1 MAAKNSSKLRWPLL
15 QIFVRG
21 NDAEVNKAVKRFDK
35 VLAAQANTK
44 RIVYLGKEEI
54 PSAESIEPV
63 PFDEGTLF
71 IDFTVTPEIE
81 AEGYAREVIRRIQQM
96 RKDLKLNVE
105 QFVDCTI
112 AAEPRLSGLLETW
125 KDHISSE
132 VRAKTLSFVGEASG
146 SDVKEWEFTGQKV
159 VIGITPIQ

>member
-1 MAAKNSSKLRWPLL
+1 ML
-15 QIFVRG
+15 
-21 NDAEVNKAVKRFDK
+21 DAEPAWMMHPGMGSRRR
-35 VLAAQANTK
+35 A
-44 RIVYLGKEEI
+44 RIDIGKGSGPTPGGEY
-54 PSAESIEPV
+54 
-63 PFDEGTLF
+63 GTLGGLDAGHEVVGGVPEGSGRF
-71 IDFTVTPEIE
+71 RPRPENEFVTPEIE

>member
-1 MAAKNSSKLRWPLL
+1 
-15 QIFVRG
+15 
-21 NDAEVNKAVKRFDK
+21 
-35 VLAAQANTK
+35 
-44 RIVYLGKEEI
+44 
-54 PSAESIEPV
+54 
-63 PFDEGTLF
+63 
-71 IDFTVTPEIE
+71 
-81 AEGYAREVIRRIQQM
+81 M